1 MRKHRAQQIAHFLP
15 AVRRADGPEAFQQP
29 PGGEIFRVDRGGD
42 SHKPQP
48 APAFGQQLPD
58 GGGHQAL
65 PGGGP
70 CQLIAQFGGG
80 ARRALFHPGEVQIA
94 EDLLLPR
101 PAEIP
106 VEGRPGGIF
115 GASSRR
121 YRRCRS
127 GV

>member
-42 SHKPQP
+42 SYKSQP
-48 APAFGQQLPD
+48 VPAFGQQLPD

-94 EDLLLPR
+94 EDLPPPL
-101 PAEIP
+101 A
-106 VEGRPGGIF
+106 GRDTGRGP
-115 GASSRR
+115 SRR
-121 YRRCRS
+121 RFRQFLQ
-127 GV
+127 